1 MHFLLHQV
9 PVVSHSGRPAFLL
22 TEPRASAPGA
32 GPVER
37 TSIKGHG
44 VCKRQTWKK
53 PKITLVQTH
62 RSWHLWFCL
71 PGRGCFSLCAR
82 LSHCLP
88 LGFSSDG
95 LSEWPTL
102 TATAGGASLH
112 LLVLQSV
119 SVPVL
124 ISFCLFPVRIKALVL
139 PTSESFCFRVVG
151 TWQTQYNLLD
161 ECQDSKAGRPPQNF
175 QVWPGKLVFPSKA
188 RCAAVRHE
196 PELTTLTRCLLLIM
210 GDLELS

>member
-1 MHFLLHQV
+1 MDAELLAVLIPRVTGGAEAQTLHFLLHQV
-9 PVVSHSGRPAFLL
+9 PVVSHSGRPAFLP

-88 LGFSSDG
+88 LGVSSDG

-112 LLVLQSV
+112 LFVLQSV

-151 TWQTQYNLLD
+151 TWQTQCNLLMNVGIARLGD
-161 ECQDSKAGRPPQNF
+161 HRRTSRSGLGNLSFRARPDVP
-175 QVWPGKLVFPSKA
+175 L
-188 RCAAVRHE
+188 
-196 PELTTLTRCLLLIM
+196 
-210 GDLELS
+210 